1 MKRLHAPLL
10 ASLLV
15 ASLALS
21 ACGGKSEP
29 MEKTPATPSAGM
41 PSMDAEQLS
50 KIRECLEAAGL
61 ADDLPSDMPSDLPT
75 DRPSERPTD
84 MPSGGPGSMMNN
96 PEARKAL
103 KACGLDIPEMPQP
116 QG

>member
-1 MKRLHAPLL
+1 MKRIQAALVATLL
-10 ASLLV
+10 I

-21 ACGGKSEP
+21 ACGGDEPKDKS
-29 MEKTPATPSAGM
+29 PATPSARM
-41 PSMDAEQLS
+41 PSMDTEQLS
-50 KIRECLEAAGL
+50 KIRECLKAAGL
-61 ADDLPSDMPSDLPT
+61 ADDLPSDMPSDMPT

-84 MPSGGPGSMMNN
+84 MPSGDPGSMMNN

-103 KACGLDIPEMPQP
+103 KACGIEMPGAPEP